1 MAAAK
6 KKCASCGD
14 GFIGR
19 SSARFC
25 SPACRQRAYRGSRD
39 TKCDTSTV
47 TVSARK
53 SRRQRGRSRSAE
65 AEAVLRSLDEQLAL
79 VGQER
84 GEQLEWSPQERF
96 QLDLLV
102 AEIDRTVDLT
112 SMYDGCGD
120 DVKLKVKLSAELR
133 LLRQSTARMIASI
146 KTELPERPTP
156 TSRKARRA
164 ANARW
169 GRRGGGDDAAG

>member
-19 SSARFC
+19 SNARFC
-25 SPACRQRAYRGSRD
+25 SATCRKRASRGQGQNR
-39 TKCDTSTV
+39 DTSTV
-47 TVSARK
+47 TVLAAP
-53 SRRQRGRSRSAE
+53 SRARSRSAK

-79 VGQER
+79 VGEQR
-84 GEQLEWSPQERF
+84 GEELEWSPQERF
-96 QLDLLV
+96 ALDLLA
-102 AEIDRTVDLT
+102 AEIDRTVDLAA
-112 SMYDGCGD
+112 MYESCD
-120 DVKLKVKLSAELR
+120 DVKLKVKLSGELR
-133 LLRQSTARMIASI
+133 LLRQSTARMIQQI
-146 KTELPERPTP
+146 KTELPERETP
-156 TSRKARRA
+156 TTRKARRA